1 MEQPVI
7 DKAPEALLARG
18 GDALRAGKW
27 ELARVTFQAL
37 VALEPT
43 AAAHEGLSWAAWWQD
58 DADATLEGRET
69 AFNLYTAG
77 GDKLGAARMAVWLAN
92 DYFDFR
98 GETAIS
104 NGWLQIG
111 TRLLEDLPTAAEH
124 GWLAIL
130 RADMALLVEE
140 DALGARQF
148 AQQAIA
154 IGRQVADHD
163 LELMGRTIEGVSL
176 VTEGDIPQGMSRLDE
191 AAVGALGGRTELLF
205 TVSFVLCHLVY
216 ACELARD
223 FDRATQWCSRLREY
237 SDQMGFA
244 FAQGT
249 CRAHYA
255 SILLWRGMWKEAE
268 TELNDASRL
277 LARSRPPWESEAR
290 VRLAELR
297 RRQGRAEEAEALFQE
312 VSWHPLAPLGLAE
325 LSLSSGRTT
334 DAGELLDQMLRSLP
348 PASAASRAA
357 ALDVLVRVR
366 IAAGDIDGAR
376 VAWAELNEIAARVDT
391 LAMKA
396 ACHALRGHIALAAAD
411 YDESRRC
418 FEDAAVLF
426 TRCKA
431 PYETALSRLG
441 LANALQHLEREQ
453 RAKAEAELA
462 LKSFRSLGAFA
473 DAEAAAAILTQNG
486 AYTAGE
492 SVLTP
497 RQIDVLR
504 LIARGMSDREIA
516 IELVMSE
523 HTVHRHV
530 ANILQRLNLPS
541 RAAAVGHASAH
552 GWL

>member
-1 MEQPVI
+1 
-7 DKAPEALLARG
+7 
-18 GDALRAGKW
+18 
-27 ELARVTFQAL
+27 
-37 VALEPT
+37 
-43 AAAHEGLSWAAWWQD
+43 
-58 DADATLEGRET
+58 
-69 AFNLYTAG
+69 
-77 GDKLGAARMAVWLAN
+77 
-92 DYFDFR
+92 
-98 GETAIS
+98 
-104 NGWLQIG
+104 
-111 TRLLEDLPTAAEH
+111 
-124 GWLAIL
+124 
-130 RADMALLVEE
+130 
-140 DALGARQF
+140 
-148 AQQAIA
+148 
-154 IGRQVADHD
+154 VADHD
-163 LELMGRTIEGVSL
+163 LERRGRTIEGVSL

-216 ACELARD
+216 ACESARD
-223 FDRATQWCSRLREY
+223 FDRATQWCARLKEY

-268 TELNDASRL
+268 AELNDASRL

-297 RRQGRAEEAEALFQE
+297 RRQGRVEEAEALFQE

-325 LSLSSGRTT
+325 LALSSGRTI
-334 DAGELLDQMLRSLP
+334 DALELLDQMLRSLP
-348 PASAASRAA
+348 PSSAASRAA
-357 ALDVLVRVR
+357 ALDVQVRAR
-366 IAAGDIDGAR
+366 IAAGDIEGAR
-376 VAWAELNEIAARVDT
+376 VACTELNEIAERVDT
-391 LAMKA
+391 QPLKA
-396 ACHALRGHIALAAAD
+396 ACHALRGHIAMASGE
-411 YDESRRC
+411 YDDSRRS
-418 FEDAAVLF
+418 FEDAAALF

-441 LANALQHLEREQ
+441 LATALQRLGREQ
-453 RAKAEAELA
+453 RAAAEADLA
-462 LKSFRSLGAFA
+462 LKSFRSLGAYD
-473 DAEAAAAILTQNG
+473 DAEAAAALVAPSG
-486 AYTAGE
+486 ASTTGE

-530 ANILQRLNLPS
+530 ANILQRLSLPS